1 MTMLRSDASYL
12 AVIVAVVSSLLGCG
26 RGDDPSPGD
35 ARVENCPEIFA
46 SGFRN
51 PWRWSFDRQTGDLWV
66 GDVGQNARE
75 EIDRVVLGGNYGWRC
90 FEGTLLNPQGQ
101 PCGSEPNLLPPIA
114 EYGHT
119 EGRSVTGGY
128 AYRGSDIPDMGG
140 QYVFGDFITGRIW
153 HIAGNT
159 QPTAVMTGGFASGL
173 SIASFAEDNDGEL
186 YLVHYA
192 GQLFRLNGSADALG
206 AERVFQNL
214 TFTMP
219 VAMLQAPNDSTRW
232 FVVEQGG
239 RVLVFDND
247 AGAPGSSTFV
257 DITGRV
263 ASGGEMGLLG
273 MAFHPDFPT
282 NPRVYLSYTNAT
294 AGRVSRVSEFTL
306 AAGGLA
312 LDPNSERILLTIRQP
327 ETNHNGGQIAFGPDG
342 YLYIG
347 MGDGG
352 GANDMHGATGNGQRM
367 STLLGKMLRIDV
379 NGAAPYAIPPDNP
392 FAGNPPCSA
401 SP

>member
-1 MTMLRSDASYL
+1 MTLLRSDASYL
-12 AVIVAVVSSLLGCG
+12 AVIVAAVSSLLGCG
-26 RGDDPSPGD
+26 GGDDPSPGD

-90 FEGTLLNPQGQ
+90 FEGTLSTGL
-101 PCGSEPNLLPPIA
+101 PCGTEPNLLPPIA
-114 EYGHT
+114 EYGRT
-119 EGRSVTGGY
+119 DGRSVTGGY
-128 AYRGSDIPDMGG
+128 VYSGTAIAGLAGR
-140 QYVFGDFITGRIW
+140 YVFGDFITGRIW
-153 HIAGNT
+153 NIPSST
-159 QPTAVMTGGFASGL
+159 PPTLMVSSGFDSGL
-173 SIASFAEDNDGEL
+173 NISSFGEGADGEL
-186 YLVHYA
+186 YVVQYTGGLLYRLA
-192 GQLFRLNGSADALG
+192 GTAAALAVQPAFPG
-206 AERVFQNL
+206 LSFAS
-214 TFTMP
+214 P
-219 VAMLQAPNDSTRW
+219 IAMLQAPNDDSRW

-247 AGAPGSSTFV
+247 AEAASFSTFV

-273 MAFHPDFPT
+273 MAFHPAFAT
-282 NPRVYLSYTNAT
+282 NGRVYLSYTNTT

-306 AAGGLA
+306 AAGGLT
-312 LDPNSERILLTIRQP
+312 LDANSERILLVVGQP

-342 YLYIG
+342 NLYIG

-352 GANDMHGATGNGQRM
+352 GGNDQHGAIGNGQRM

-379 NGAAPYAIPPDNP
+379 NGASPYAIPPDNP